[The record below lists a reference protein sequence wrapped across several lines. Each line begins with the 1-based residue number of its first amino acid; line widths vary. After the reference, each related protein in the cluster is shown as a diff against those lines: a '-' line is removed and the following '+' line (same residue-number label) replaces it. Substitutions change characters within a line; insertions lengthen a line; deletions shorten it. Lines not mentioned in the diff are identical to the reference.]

1 MGHKTQVALAILGL
15 FTLHIAILLLLALFA
30 NSYETP
36 LFAAMIIHLA
46 AVGLTQWLYVVP
58 LALWLRHKKRTPLLQ
73 GVLIAA
79 GLTLLGNGLCTVLMR
94 FSFS

>member
-1 MGHKTQVALAILGL
+1 MLGL
-15 FTLHIAILLLLALFA
+15 FTLHVAILFVLALFVTG
-30 NSYETP
+30 YETP
-36 LFAAMIIHLA
+36 LFAIMIVHMVAM
-46 AVGLTQWLYVVP
+46 GLTQLVYVVP
-58 LALWLRHKKRTPLLQ
+58 LALWLRHKKRTALLQ